1 MVKETLVVQGICY
14 SCVLLLRP
22 QYCRTTV
29 KKKEKKKKVFTGILQ
44 SFEKRYT
51 FTASIGINY
60 GNPNQIHLIS

>member
-29 KKKEKKKKVFTGILQ
+29 KKKVFTGILQ

>member
-1 MVKETLVVQGICY
+1 MLQLCVAVKATVLQNY
-14 SCVLLLRP
+14 S
-22 QYCRTTV
+22 
-29 KKKEKKKKVFTGILQ
+29 KKKKKVFTGILQ

>member
-1 MVKETLVVQGICY
+1 MLQLCVAVKATVLQNY
-14 SCVLLLRP
+14 S
-22 QYCRTTV
+22 
-29 KKKEKKKKVFTGILQ
+29 EKKKVFTGILQ

>member
-1 MVKETLVVQGICY
+1 MLQLCVAVKATVLQNY
-14 SCVLLLRP
+14 SK
-22 QYCRTTV
+22 
-29 KKKEKKKKVFTGILQ
+29 KKKEKKKVFTGILQ

>member
-1 MVKETLVVQGICY
+1 MLQLCVAVKATVLQNY
-14 SCVLLLRP
+14 S
-22 QYCRTTV
+22 
-29 KKKEKKKKVFTGILQ
+29 KKKKGEKKKVFTGILQ

>member
-1 MVKETLVVQGICY
+1 MLQLCVAVKATVLQNY
-14 SCVLLLRP
+14 S
-22 QYCRTTV
+22 
-29 KKKEKKKKVFTGILQ
+29 KKKVFTGILQ